1 MPAIPP
7 HALAAGR
14 KYMIYNKD
22 HPSLTFIENNAN
34 GRAGLLYVITERD
47 GRLGFVDPRGVT
59 FTVGGPEA
67 GALEF
72 YEPGAPDLP
81 DDAFPRNAMNAMHYV
96 YIGPKRG
103 AKGTHAGHVNE
114 ASGRILQYGDKAAAP
129 LMEAYVRDAPWLR
142 LQIFGNE
149 GGGAMGGA
157 GGGGG
162 GGGAMGGAGGGG
174 AGGGGAAGGAGGG
187 GKPLRANMST
197 LPTGHPNNVELRKE
211 RKKRTMRRMRLTN
224 HRTYRRKFN
233 RH

>member
-1 MPAIPP
+1 MPAIPA

-14 KYMIYNKD
+14 KYIIYNKGN
-22 HPSLTFIENNAN
+22 PSYTFIENNAN
-34 GRAGLLYVITERD
+34 GRAGLLHVIPERD

-81 DDAFPRNAMNAMHYV
+81 DDAFPRSAMNERYYV

-114 ASGRILQYGDKAAAP
+114 ASGRIVQYGDKAAAP
-129 LMEAYVRDAPWLR
+129 LMEVYVRDAPWLR
-142 LQIFGNE
+142 RQIFGNE
-149 GGGAMGGA
+149 GGGGGAMGGA

-162 GGGAMGGAGGGG
+162 GAAGGA
-174 AGGGGAAGGAGGG
+174 AAGGAGGG
-187 GKPLRANMST
+187 SLTVNTSTRHNGSLSNM
-197 LPTGHPNNVELRKE
+197 NNLFGSGSG
-211 RKKRTMRRMRLTN
+211 KRTRRTN
-224 HRTYRRKFN
+224 RRRRN
-233 RH
+233 RSSRRRH